1 MFKYLQSR
9 IHGTASVGPDVGAPP
24 PGLAAFYW
32 HFVRQTKLWY
42 AAMFATSLAVALID
56 TVIPL
61 FIGALVSLMEA
72 ADRHAAIAQ
81 NLPMLAGMVLLMLIV
96 RPLVLFAD
104 IAIRQNALIP
114 GATSLIRWQSHWHVV
129 RQNWPFFQNDFA
141 GRIAGRVMQTANA
154 LRESVMSAIR
164 AVWYIAVY
172 GLSALALMAHSD
184 WRLGL
189 PTVVWFAGYVV
200 FLRHFVPKM
209 RDLAKAS
216 SEVRSLVMAR
226 IVDSYTNILTVK
238 LFARLA
244 DEDAYVREVIDQ
256 HQAAIGAHM
265 KLISQFMFWLSAMNA
280 ALLTGTAAVGI
291 WLWAQG
297 TVSAGVVATALP
309 LAWQI
314 ANVAGWVS
322 WEVTGIFEN
331 IGVVQEGMQTIA
343 VPHSG
348 ADRPGAKKLE
358 VSRGEIRFEDVSF
371 TYGRQD
377 AKPVLDHLA
386 FTIRPGERVG
396 LVGRSGAGKSTLV
409 NLLLRFYELEQGAVR
424 VDGQDIGGVTQES
437 LRAAIGMVTQ
447 DTSLL
452 HRSIAANI
460 RYGRPGAS
468 DEQVRAAAHK
478 AQAHEFI
485 AGLQDWK
492 GRTAYEAHVGERG
505 VKLSGG
511 QRQRVAIARV
521 VLKDAPI
528 LVLDEATSALDSEV
542 ELAIQEQLLGLMEG
556 KTVIAIAHRLSTI
569 ARMDR
574 LIVLDEGRI
583 VEQGSHDELLAMR
596 GHYERLWRH
605 QSGGFLAPDIV
616 PTETE
621 TEPDLRDEP
630 PPDEMRAEAMPKS
643 GKEDVPVVTR
653 A

>member
-1 MFKYLQSR
+1 MFRYLQSR
-9 IHGTASVGPDVGAPP
+9 IRGTATTGPGVPP
-24 PGLAAFYW
+24 PGLIAFYW
-32 HFVRQTKLWY
+32 HFVRQTKGWY
-42 AAMFATSLAVALID
+42 LAVFATSLAVALID
-56 TVIPL
+56 MVIPV
-61 FIGALVSLMEA
+61 FIGKLVGLMEI

-81 NLPMLAGMVLLMLIV
+81 HATMLIGMIV
-96 RPLVLFAD
+96 LILIIRPVVIFAD
-104 IAIRQNALIP
+104 VAIRQNVLLP
-114 GATSLIRWQSHWHVV
+114 GVTNLVRWQSHWHVV
-129 RQNWPFFQNDFA
+129 RQNLPFFQNDFA
-141 GRIAGRVMQTANA
+141 GRIAQRVMQTANA
-154 LRESVMSAIR
+154 LRESVMSSIR
-164 AVWYIAVY
+164 AVFYIVVY
-172 GLSALALMAHSD
+172 GISAFVLMAMSD
-184 WRLGL
+184 WRLGV
-189 PTVVWFAGYVV
+189 PTLLWFLGYLV
-200 FLRHFVPKM
+200 FLRHFVPRM

-216 SEVRSLVMAR
+216 SEARSLVMGR

-238 LFARLA
+238 LFAKLA
-244 DEDAYVREVIDQ
+244 DEDAHVREVIDD
-256 HQAAIGAHM
+256 HQNAMGRHM
-265 KLISQFMFWLSAMNA
+265 QLITRFMIWLSIMNA
-280 ALLTGTAAVGI
+280 LLLTGTATIGI

-314 ANVAGWVS
+314 ANIAGWVS

-348 ADRPGAKKLE
+348 IDRPGAGELK

-371 TYGRQD
+371 SYNRND
-377 AKPVLDHLA
+377 ASPVLDHLN

-409 NLLLRFYELEQGAVR
+409 NLLLRFYDLEQGR
-424 VDGQDIGGVTQES
+424 ISIDGQDIGSVTQES
-437 LRAAIGMVTQ
+437 LRAAVGMVTQ

-468 DEQVRAAAHK
+468 DEQIHAAARK
-478 AQAHEFI
+478 AQAHDFI
-485 AGLQDWK
+485 VGLRDWRD
-492 GRTAYEAHVGERG
+492 RTGYDAHVGERG

-574 LIVLDEGRI
+574 LIVLEQGRI
-583 VEQGSHDELLAMR
+583 VEQGSHDELLR
-596 GHYERLWRH
+596 LGGHYERLWRH
-605 QSGGFLAPDIV
+605 QSGGFLGHEVVA
-616 PTETE
+616 TETA
-621 TEPDLRDEP
+621 TEPLDEP
-630 PPDEMRAEAMPKS
+630 ATDEQHIEPMPEP
-643 GKEDVPVVTR
+643 GTDDAPVATR

>member
-1 MFKYLQSR
+1 MLNYLQSR
-9 IHGTASVGPDVGAPP
+9 IRATASVGPGAPP
-24 PGLAAFYW
+24 PRLMAFYW
-32 HFVRQTKLWY
+32 HFVRQTKRWY
-42 AAMFATSLAVALID
+42 AAMFATSLAVALLD
-56 TVIPL
+56 TVIPV
-61 FIGALVSLMEA
+61 FIGKLVMLMEA
-72 ADRHAAIAQ
+72 ADRKASMAQ
-81 NLPMLAGMVLLMLIV
+81 QAPLLTGMALLILVV
-96 RPLVLFAD
+96 RPLMLFTD
-104 IAIRQNALIP
+104 TAIRQNALIP
-114 GATSLIRWQSHWHVV
+114 GVTSMIRWQSHWHVV

-141 GRIAGRVMQTANA
+141 GRIANRVMQTANA

-164 AVWYIAVY
+164 AIWYIAVY
-172 GLSALALMAHSD
+172 GVTALVLMANAD
-184 WRLGL
+184 WRLGM
-189 PTVVWFAGYVV
+189 PTLAWFIGYIA
-200 FLRHFVPKM
+200 FLHRFVPRM

-238 LFARLA
+238 LFARLE
-244 DEDAYVREVIDQ
+244 DEDAYVREAIDR
-256 HQAAIGAHM
+256 HQGAIGAHM
-265 KLISQFMFWLSAMNA
+265 KVISKFMFWLSAMNA
-280 ALLTGTAAVGI
+280 ALLTATAAVGL

-297 TVSAGVVATALP
+297 TVNAGVVATALP

-331 IGVVQEGMQTIA
+331 VGVVQEGMQTIA

-348 ADRPGAKKLE
+348 ADRPGARKLE
-358 VSRGEIRFEDVSF
+358 VPRGEIRFEDVSF
-371 TYGRQD
+371 TYARQD
-377 AKPVLDHLA
+377 AKPVLDRLS
-386 FTIRPGERVG
+386 FMIRPGERVG

-409 NLLLRFYELEQGAVR
+409 NLLLRFYELEQGAIR
-424 VDGQDIGGVTQES
+424 IDGEDIRCVTQES

-460 RYGRPGAS
+460 RYGRPEAGDSELMGAA
-468 DEQVRAAAHK
+468 RK

-485 AGLQDWK
+485 VGLQDWK
-492 GRTAYEAHVGERG
+492 GRTGYDAHVGERG

-511 QRQRVAIARV
+511 QRQRIAIARV
-521 VLKDAPI
+521 ILKDAPI

-574 LIVLDEGRI
+574 LIVLDAGRI
-583 VEQGSHDELLAMR
+583 VEQGSHEELLR
-596 GHYERLWRH
+596 LGGHYEKLWRH
-605 QSGGFLAPDIV
+605 QSGGFLAPDIEAV
-616 PTETE
+616 ETATETE
-621 TEPDLRDEP
+621 SSLRDELL
-630 PPDEMRAEAMPKS
+630 PDEMRGDTMPKTV
-643 GKEDVPVVTR
+643 KDDVPIVTR